1 MIRVKRGL
9 GFLVLVVVVGAI
21 AGSLLGELIAL
32 GFPQGFVHTIFSR
45 GVNVGIPHFSLN
57 LLALTLSLGLTLRV
71 NLCTVLG
78 IAAAFYFL
86 RR

>member
-1 MIRVKRGL
+1 MRRGL
-9 GFLVLVVVVGAI
+9 GFLVLVLVVGAV

-32 GFPQGFVHTIFSR
+32 AFPHGIVHAIFSR
-45 GVNVGIPHFSLN
+45 GVSVGVPHFSLN

-78 IAAAFYFL
+78 VAAAFYFF